1 MREFDLSAAKAGAA
15 ICTRI
20 GRPARILCTDFADK
34 LPIVAA
40 VYFAGDKTEYIVY
53 RSNDGTST
61 FSNADD
67 LMMRDDNYA
76 DKLARGEYDNPQTH
90 KIIRR
95 ADMATE
101 NEFEQFEELRGYIQE
116 MACIGQIP
124 ADWTGFISCLNSALR
139 SGFDPTR
146 PKEGDSSVKESLTVE
161 NPTCKES
168 LPVDREYW
176 RRVSAG
182 QAMMGIFAGRN
193 WPKDGAPDCIEHARN
208 AVELADALIAE
219 LEKNE
224 QR

>member
-1 MREFDLSAAKAGAA
+1 MHGAPV
-15 ICTRI
+15 CTR
-20 GRPARILCTDFADK
+20 GGKTARVICYDRRGSVGERVMALLNEGSYESVEFYTDNGELIPDK
-34 LPIVAA
+34 ITQ
-40 VYFAGDKTEYIVY
+40 K
-53 RSNDGTST
+53 
-61 FSNADD
+61 D
-67 LMMRDDNYA
+67 LMMRDDDYEY
-76 DKLARGEYDNPQTH
+76 KLARGEYDNPQTH

-146 PKEGDSSVKESLTVE
+146 PKEGDSSVKENLTVDA
-161 NPTCKES
+161 PTCKES

-176 RRVSAG
+176 RRVYAG

-193 WPKDGAPDCIEHARN
+193 WRKDGAPDCIEHARN

-219 LEKNE
+219 LDKTNNNEK
-224 QR
+224 

>member
-1 MREFDLSAAKAGAA
+1 MKNFDLAAAKAGAPV
-15 ICTRI
+15 CTRS
-20 GRPARILCTDFADK
+20 GKPARIVCWDMK
-34 LPIVAA
+34 WESGKM
-40 VYFAGDKTEYIVY
+40 GDRIVY
-53 RSNDGTST
+53 LTNYNGDEHLSSCLSNGAFHSKINDSM
-61 FSNADD
+61 D

-76 DKLARGEYDNPQTH
+76 EKLARGEYDNPQTH

-95 ADMATE
+95 ADIETE
-101 NEFEQFEELRGYIQE
+101 NEFEQFEELRGYIQK

-176 RRVSAG
+176 RRVYAG
-182 QAMMGIFAGRN
+182 EAMA
-193 WPKDGAPDCIEHARN
+193 ARLASSGSWCMN
-208 AVELADALIAE
+208 ETVKGAVEMADALLAE
-219 LEKNE
+219 LEK
-224 QR
+224 